1 MRTDR
6 EKAQERHD
14 LFKKIELVVVV
25 ASTLM
30 LVLFMARSFSTQ
42 TNGDNT
48 TELARAM
55 FRNTSSVWQ
64 SRDYS
69 EPEQRF
75 QETMVA
81 LCLNKTPLDRL
92 SPALQTV
99 MRQFTCDI
107 GVKTATCNSRY
118 SIIAKAIRDQG
129 LMPEYNE
136 VNWFIVDTTFDDKR
150 ACVDLFNNHSSTVR
164 QLPDWE
170 EFYESEKQDNIENN
184 KAEWSDMI
192 TPMAIWAFSNMVCAG
207 ASLSCKRNVAT
218 MCKAA

>member
-69 EPEQRF
+69 EPEKRF

-129 LMPEYNE
+129 LMPEYNA

-150 ACVDLFNNHSSTVR
+150 ACVDLFNNHSSTVF
-164 QLPDWE
+164 QLDDWE
-170 EFYESEKQDNIENN
+170 EYFESKKQDNIENN

-192 TPMAIWAFSNMVCAG
+192 TPMAIWAFFNMVCAS

-218 MCKAA
+218 TRKAA